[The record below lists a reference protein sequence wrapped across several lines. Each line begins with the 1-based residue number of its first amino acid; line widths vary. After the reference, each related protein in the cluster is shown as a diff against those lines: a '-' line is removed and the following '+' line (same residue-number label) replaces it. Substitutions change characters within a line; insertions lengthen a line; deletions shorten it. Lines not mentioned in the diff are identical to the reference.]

1 MQRKRFLTILIG
13 IVVLAVIGV
22 ILFLILSFA
31 RNNNQG
37 GQGDGFS
44 LFPGGTGS
52 QIDTGAPSD
61 ISQETPSDEPVDN
74 TQDTPRLRRLADFP
88 VVALA
93 SHYRPEKIV
102 VDRIVEVPVT
112 IDESTGEESAEA
124 ASETTTTETVTEILD
139 INQLYAR
146 YVRQED
152 GAVFTSKIA
161 DMLEQNQTT
170 LGAIPYAGDSVIGNN
185 GNSIVY
191 RFFNDTT
198 GSIET
203 FIGNIEEK
211 KIPEAVCAAAL
222 PGAITADSDESQII
236 LLQEFLNYTLEKEET
251 VSDGQLGSGTRQD
264 IRDFQDLYNLERT
277 GEADVAT
284 ISEINNQCLDIVQE
298 KSQLNN
304 PTDLGGVFL
313 TNNIVSMSVS
323 PSSEN
328 LVYFTEQENN
338 TVAIVLNFETR
349 DLRQIF
355 SSPFSEWAPYWT
367 SEEGITVHTKPSGL
381 VEGFIYTLDPETGNL
396 NKFADNM
403 LGLTGIINGT
413 QNRLF
418 ISRGG
423 TTITSQIMST
433 ITGRRDNVSFGTLP
447 EKCVW
452 SQDSVIIYCAVPDFI
467 EQGLYP
473 DDWYKGKVSFTDSI
487 WSLNT
492 QTGETR
498 RVADLSLEGG
508 EPFDVITPTIEEN
521 ELYLFFVNKR
531 TGEPWVLE
539 L

>member
-22 ILFLILSFA
+22 ILFLVLSFA
-31 RNNNQG
+31 RNNNQE
-37 GQGDGFS
+37 GQGSGFS

-52 QIDTGAPSD
+52 QIDTETPDGNQ
-61 ISQETPSDEPVDN
+61 QETPNEEPVGN

-102 VDRIVEVPVT
+102 VERIVETPVT
-112 IDESTGEESAEA
+112 TDEETPVEEVEVEP
-124 ASETTTTETVTEILD
+124 ETTAETITEILD

-152 GAVFTSKIA
+152 GAVFTSKIS
-161 DMLEQNQTT
+161 DTLEQKQTT

-198 GSIET
+198 RSIET
-203 FIGNIEEK
+203 FIGNIVEK

-222 PGAITADSDESQII
+222 PNTITADSDESQII
-236 LLQEFLNYTLEKEET
+236 LLQEFLNYTLEKEDGI
-251 VSDGQLGSGTRQD
+251 SDGQLGSETRQD

-284 ISEINNQCLDIVQE
+284 VNEINNQCLDIIQE
-298 KSQLNN
+298 RSRLNN

-313 TNNIVSMSVS
+313 TDNIVAMSVS
-323 PSSEN
+323 PSSDS
-328 LVYFTEQENN
+328 LVYFTEQENE
-338 TVAIVLNFETR
+338 TVAIILDFETR

-367 SEEGITVHTKPSGL
+367 SEEGITLHTKPSGL
-381 VEGFIYTLDPETGNL
+381 VEGFIYTLNP
-396 NKFADNM
+396 ADGT
-403 LGLTGIINGT
+403 LQKLDDDIVGLTGVLNNT
-413 QNRLF
+413 QDRLF
-418 ISRGG
+418 ISQGG
-423 TTITSQIMST
+423 TSINSRIVNTT
-433 ITGRRDNVSFGTLP
+433 TGATNNVSFKTLP

-452 SQDSVIIYCAVPDFI
+452 SRDSVIMYCAVPEFI
-467 EQGLYP
+467 ERGLYP
-473 DDWYKGKVSFTDSI
+473 DDWYKGRVSFTDSI

-492 QTGETR
+492 QTGESR
-498 RVADLSLEGG
+498 QIADLSLEGG
-508 EPFDVITPTIEEN
+508 EPFDVITPSIEEN
-521 ELYLFFVNKR
+521 ELFLFFVNKR